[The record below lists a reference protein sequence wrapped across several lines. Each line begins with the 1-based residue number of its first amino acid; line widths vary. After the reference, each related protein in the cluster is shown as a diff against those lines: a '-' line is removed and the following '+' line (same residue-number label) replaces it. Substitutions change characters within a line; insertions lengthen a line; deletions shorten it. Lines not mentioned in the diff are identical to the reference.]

1 MKNIFL
7 STLLLI
13 TTIAVHAQNYDLVEA
28 RETPVKTREVTAE
41 MAATKGGTIHIDN
54 QSRDLEIRTWPQ
66 DKVKVVATIII
77 NTDNKDQNDAEAMAE
92 AGVQIK
98 MMTTKIDIKVRSG
111 SGCGCGSNSYNW
123 NGYGTNLEGV
133 VWNGSGSGDN
143 IAGFAESDKPKLKT
157 RLLIVYVPESAKLD
171 IDSKSK
177 DIKLMNNIKSLTM
190 DVENSRVDGKDVA
203 ELKIIS
209 KHCNFSFANIEEAEL
224 EMQNDHFSAFAIAN
238 ADIDSRYTN
247 IEYETGTRLMLRSQN
262 DEIEVAELGVLEG
275 RKNFGNFRINKLLKS
290 INLEGANSDI
300 KIKSMSADVEQVK
313 IINSYGDIR
322 LPVKNLTNYSVDFK
336 GRYATVF
343 TPFERL
349 QVPEEM
355 RKNSVDPTEKKGNN
369 TNLTTIANDGQ
380 NIKEIYVS
388 SSAYN
393 NEEYYKSTWATNDSP
408 TWFLGK
414 VGNTDGKH
422 TKFWIRC
429 PSCTVDFK

>member
-7 STLLLI
+7 TALFMSLLS
-13 TTIAVHAQNYDLVEA
+13 VSMQAQNYDLTEA
-28 RETPVKTREVTAE
+28 REKDDLKMREVSAE
-41 MAATKGGTIHIDN
+41 MSATKGSVIHIDN
-54 QSRDLEIRTWPQ
+54 QSRNLEIRTWPQ
-66 DKVKVVATIII
+66 DKVKITATIIV
-77 NTDNKDQNDAEAMAE
+77 NSDNKDKNDADAMAE
-92 AGVQIK
+92 AGVQVK
-98 MMTTKIDIKVRSG
+98 AMTTKIDIKVRSG
-111 SGCGCGSNSYNW
+111 SGCGCGS
-123 NGYGTNLEGV
+123 GV
-133 VWNGSGSGDN
+133 TYWNGSGYSPGIAWSGSGSGNDLFDD
-143 IAGFAESDKPKLKT
+143 GKPKSKT
-157 RLLIVYVPESAKLD
+157 SLLIVYIPEGAKLD
-171 IDSKSK
+171 IDNKSK
-177 DIKLMNNIKSLTM
+177 DVKLMNNIKSLTM
-190 DVENSRVDGKDVA
+190 DVESSRVDGKDVN

-209 KHCNFSFANIEEAEL
+209 KHSNFSFGNIEDAEL
-224 EMQNDHFSAFAIAN
+224 EMQNDHFSAFSIAR

-247 IEYETGTRLMLRSQN
+247 FEYETGTSIMLRSQN
-262 DEIEVAELGVLEG
+262 DEIEVGELGSIDG
-275 RKNFGNFRINKLLKS
+275 RKNYGNFRINKLLKS

-300 KIKSMSADVEQVK
+300 KIKSMSADVELVK

-355 RKNSVDPTEKKGNN
+355 RKNSVDPTDKKQGGGAIVNTSGNN
-369 TNLTTIANDGQ
+369 GVYYAPANG
-380 NIKEIYVS
+380 S
-388 SSAYN
+388 YN
-393 NEEYYKSTWATNDSP
+393 NEDYYRSTWATNDSP

>member
-7 STLLLI
+7 STLLLL
-13 TTIAVHAQNYDLVEA
+13 TTIAVNAQNYDVAEA
-28 RETPVKTREVTAE
+28 REAPVKTREVTAE
-41 MAATKGGTIHIDN
+41 LAATKGGVIHIDN
-54 QSRDLEIRTWPQ
+54 QSRDLEIRTWAQ
-66 DKVKVVATIII
+66 DKVKVVATIIV
-77 NTDNKDQNDAEAMAE
+77 NADNKDKNDAETMAE
-92 AGVQIK
+92 AGIQIK
-98 MMTTKIDIKVRSG
+98 AMTTKVDIKVRAG
-111 SGCGCGSNSYNW
+111 SGCGCGTNSF
-123 NGYGTNLEGV
+123 GYL
-133 VWNGSGSGDN
+133 NGSGTSSGVSWSGAASGYNLYDD
-143 IAGFAESDKPKLKT
+143 GQPKSKT
-157 RLLIVYVPESAKLD
+157 SLLILYVPEAAKLD
-171 IDSKSK
+171 IDNKSK
-177 DIKLMNNIKSLTM
+177 EIKLMNNIKSLTM
-190 DVENSRVDGKDVA
+190 DVENSRVDGKDLG

-209 KHCNFSFANIEEAEL
+209 KHCNFNFGNIEDAEL
-224 EMQNDHFSAFAIAN
+224 EMQNDHFSAFSIAK

-247 IEYETGTRLMLRSQN
+247 IEYETGTSLMLRSQN
-262 DEIEVAELGVLEG
+262 DEMEVGELSVLDG

-300 KIKSMSADVEQVK
+300 KIKSFSADVESVK

-355 RKNSVDPTEKKGNN
+355 RKNSVDPTEKKNN
-369 TNLTTIANDGQ
+369 ENTMQTITNNGQKLTNVYLSAG
-380 NIKEIYVS
+380 
-388 SSAYN
+388 AYN
-393 NEEYYKSTWATNDSP
+393 NEDYYKSTWATNDSP